1 MGLIA
6 LVTYALKA
14 VFQFINPKQEMTY
27 QEFTQL
33 EAKKFKPRIE
43 NKWQLGGDSQC
54 AHFAHSS

>member
-6 LVTYALKA
+6 VVVCALKM

-33 EAKKFKPRIE
+33 EAKKFKPRNE
-43 NKWQLGGDSQC
+43 NKW
-54 AHFAHSS
+54 